1 MSAKLIPLS
10 VLLLM
15 MGCASS
21 LRYTQSIAA
30 RGISGLQQQ
39 LLDAAAALVGTPYC
53 TGGAGKQ
60 CVDCSG
66 YVQVVFATVG
76 VYLPRTTLQQSLAGS
91 AVRVSELQAGDLVFF
106 RLAGKQRVSHVGIYA
121 GDGTIF
127 HASQS
132 RGVVRERL
140 WGTYLERAISHCR
153 RVLNTL
159 EDVLP

>member
-1 MSAKLIPLS
+1 MSAKHIPMI
-10 VLLLM
+10 VLLLT

-21 LRYTQSIAA
+21 LRYTQTIAT
-30 RGISGLQQQ
+30 RGMSGLQLR

-53 TGGAGKQ
+53 TGGAGEQ

-66 YVQVVFATVG
+66 YVQIVFATVG

-91 AVRVSELQAGDLVFF
+91 AVRVSDLQAGDLVFF

-132 RGVVRERL
+132 RGVIRERL

-153 RVLNTL
+153 RVLNSHEGTL
-159 EDVLP
+159 P